1 MDILNI
7 NQKTNKM
14 KKLVL
19 TAVLAIS
26 TLVASAQFTLVSHV
40 SSPSDG
46 DSWGVSNFTNN
57 WGVGYNLSDN
67 TLIGVYK
74 NRDNYDVFARQ
85 NIGIGFLCLE
95 TPTSDA
101 ADNMRIGYG
110 ITWGVW
116 KNLSVNPM
124 YTVRIKEDEDGNRD
138 GGFKLGLS
146 YKL

>member
-19 TAVLAIS
+19 TAVIAIS

-40 SSPSDG
+40 SSPADG
-46 DSWGVSNFTNN
+46 DSWSVSNFTDS
-57 WGVGYNLSDN
+57 WGVGYNISDN

-74 NRDNYDVFARQ
+74 NGDNYDVFARQ
-85 NIGIGFLCLE
+85 GIGFGFICLE

-110 ITWGVW
+110 LNWNLW
-116 KNLSVNPM
+116 NNLSVSPM
-124 YTVRIKEDEDGNRD
+124 YTVGIKEDEDGNRD

-146 YKL
+146 YIL